1 MATPNPLASA
11 HPAPNISK
19 TTLAI
24 TGLHVDIYGLAEL
37 APGASS
43 VSCLWLHHPR
53 LKAKE
58 DMSTIASL
66 AIDAWNRQPGATSR
80 GLIAAAWDQR
90 NHGTRLAS
98 DIANHAWRQGNK
110 NHAQDMFG
118 IISGMVVDNGLLID
132 ALEGYVFGNGEHNTG
147 NGSPRSV
154 DQHLALGVSL
164 GGHSV
169 WQSMFAE
176 PRITAGVAVIGCP
189 DYAAL
194 ITDRARKSKLQT
206 FSAADAGASFLGSP
220 DFPPALVRA
229 AIKYDPKG
237 ILFGYNNNG
246 ATSSFPPNNTP
257 SEAEQSRLRPLL
269 DARVRGKKF
278 QVLSGGQDKLVP
290 YAKSE
295 PFLDFFKSAAATW
308 YQGGGV
314 SVEDNV
320 YADAGHEFSAP
331 MMKDAVRFIVDAV
344 AGVDKSQVTTAKI

>member
-11 HPAPNISK
+11 DPAPSISK
-19 TTLAI
+19 TSLAI
-24 TGLHVDIYGLAEL
+24 TSLHVDIYGLAEL
-37 APGASS
+37 APGAAS

-53 LKAKE
+53 LRAKE

-66 AIDAWNRQPGATSR
+66 AIDAWNRQPGAASR

-90 NHGTRLAS
+90 NHGTRLVS
-98 DIANHAWRQGNK
+98 EIANHSWRQGNK

-118 IISGMVVDNGLLID
+118 VISGMVIDNGLLID
-132 ALEGYVFGNGEHNTG
+132 SLEGYIFGNGEHNG
-147 NGSPRSV
+147 AGSGPRSV

-169 WQSMFAE
+169 WQAMFAE

-194 ITDRARKSKLQT
+194 ISDRARKSKLQT
-206 FSAADAGASFLGSP
+206 FSAADAGASFLGSA
-220 DFPPALVRA
+220 DFPAALVGA
-229 AIKYDPKG
+229 VAKYDPKG
-237 ILFGYNNNG
+237 ILFGTG
-246 ATSSFPPNNTP
+246 AISYPAPEP
-257 SEAEQSRLRPLL
+257 EQSRLRPVL
-269 DARVRGKKF
+269 DARIRGKKF

-295 PFLDFFKSAAATW
+295 PFLDFFKSAATTW
-308 YQGGGV
+308 YKGGDI

-320 YADAGHEFSAP
+320 YPDAGHEFSPP

-344 AGVDKSQVTTAKI
+344 AGAGKGQVAAAKI